1 LYVEPISNS
10 NDVRV
15 YFVDKL
21 GGENGQCFEIDPSRK
36 VYEIQSV
43 VKNSEPENA
52 SETQPDGG
60 QSAEPMVDDGRS
72 VYQHLMPLLAAVKG
86 GYIMDN
92 PKQNMANL
100 QDRFNKLY
108 NAGQQTFISSI
119 TGLNSAIIDK
129 IADVMG
135 VTQEELLSDVQESEN
150 KLNLCK

>member
-1 LYVEPISNS
+1 
-10 NDVRV
+10 
-15 YFVDKL
+15 
-21 GGENGQCFEIDPSRK
+21 
-36 VYEIQSV
+36 
-43 VKNSEPENA
+43 
-52 SETQPDGG
+52 
-60 QSAEPMVDDGRS
+60 MVDDGRS
-72 VYQHLMPLLAAVKG
+72 VYQHLMPLLAAVNG